1 MQARPQQTRFLPDGG
16 SELQEW
22 LSGGAGERMW
32 SMINYGPGNL
42 WFTTTPGIDAA
53 PGRDDCAILLQNVPY
68 SEMPMT
74 TSVRLSVAAQ
84 GSLTYSLV
92 TNLAVLG
99 LGGGGGGSGGI
110 EEAPLDGELYA
121 RRLAAWEAF
130 EPGAGAGGDFVL
142 KTGDTMTGPLI
153 INSDPQAVFA
163 LNGEE
168 ICAIIIG
175 RFNEPRWII
184 GAAHLALPDRP
195 NGLYFARMNT
205 DGSAILDFPF
215 SIRRPDGHCVLHE
228 TECEAAYKTGN
239 LDVAAPNEYVTR
251 HFLESS
257 PTRMA
262 VLRTGDT
269 MTGPLTLE
277 SAGLIIRDM
286 RPPAFGDAVLRM
298 QANEAALITLEDAGG
313 PRWSIGAGFVVGND
327 QSFTITRGGP
337 IGAIRDF
344 KISPTTGRVEVRG
357 LIVSGDGNIAPLRL
371 NGGVGLNCDFSF
383 SENDAVRWSVLA
395 QYSPVGKGQGLYF
408 YRMNG
413 STIVGECLY
422 LSYADGHADIETGLT
437 VRGPVMIEPPGT
449 TPAQF
454 TLNTPGLIQFFRATG
469 LGRWY
474 IGTGLGFLGE
484 PILDLCIYHAEAN
497 GSPSAI
503 ALEISATDGHVELL
517 RPTTRSGDPITDNEL
532 TRRAY
537 VNARTDPGAEGG
549 VPLGGIAWQPGQ
561 SIRYRV
567 MNNSHA
573 VQLQAVLQN
582 VVSFPAG
589 VGVDLGFLPG
599 GIRPLTNI
607 QNQIC
612 ACSSGVPG
620 SVEFGFLLLSSGG
633 QMQFYPRVDLLAN
646 GQIWINHTFALT
658 F

>member
-42 WFTTTPGIDAA
+42 WFTTTPGVDAA
-53 PGRDDCAILLQNVPY
+53 PGRDDCGLLLQNVPY

-84 GSLTYSLV
+84 GSLTYALV

-99 LGGGGGGSGGI
+99 TGGGGGGTGGV

-130 EPGAGAGGDFVL
+130 EPGGGAGGDFVL
-142 KTGDTMTGPLI
+142 KTGDTMTGALI

-298 QANEAALITLEDAGG
+298 QANEAALIALEDASGV
-313 PRWSIGAGFVVGND
+313 RWSMGAGFVVGND

-357 LIVSGDGNIAPLRL
+357 LIVAGDGNSAPLRL
-371 NGGVGLNCDFSF
+371 NGGTGLNSDFSF
-383 SENDAVRWSVLA
+383 SESDTLRWTMLA
-395 QYSPVGKGQGLYF
+395 QYAPVGKGQGMYF

-413 STIVGECLY
+413 NTILGEALF
-422 LSYADGHADIETGLT
+422 LSYADGHVEISGPLQIHPATGFAQHIIHAP
-437 VRGPVMIEPPGT
+437 GMIEFRRSGDGT
-449 TPAQF
+449 WW
-454 TLNTPGLIQFFRATG
+454 IATG
-469 LGRWY
+469 M
-474 IGTGLGFLGE
+474 GFFGE
-484 PILDLCIYHAEAN
+484 PANDLVFTRSDATTA
-497 GSPSAI
+497 PSATP
-503 ALEISATDGHVELL
+503 LQISAADNHVTMI
-517 RPTTRSGDPITDNEL
+517 RPTTRSGDPIGDNEL

-537 VNARTDPGAEGG
+537 IDARLAFGAPGTI
-549 VPLGGIAWQPGQ
+549 VLSGIGWQAGQ
-561 SIRYRV
+561 VINYRV
-567 MNNSHA
+567 GPDGHSL
-573 VQLQAVLQN
+573 QLSAVLRN
-582 VVSFPAG
+582 AANFGAG
-589 VGVDLGFLPG
+589 TAVDLGTFPAN
-599 GIRPLTNI
+599 IRPLAPV
-607 QNQIC
+607 QNFIC
-612 ACSSGVPG
+612 ACTSSPPANPTPAD
-620 SVEFGFLLLSSGG
+620 SINYGFLLLSNGG
-633 QMQFYPRVDLLAN
+633 QLQFYPRSDLFAN
-646 GQIWINHTFALT
+646 GQIWINHTFALD